1 MWVLLLVVLSIVFLF
16 IAIKERKNLFS
27 FSIESSSNLH
37 NSSLKDCPN
46 CDNAV
51 SKNADICPYC
61 KQQLKFQFTKLQAII
76 IGLGVLIACIWII
89 GSTGDS
95 KHYDQRAAYSA
106 CERYISIR
114 LKDPASAVF
123 DEENL
128 RVLEPKPDF
137 KTIYVTVRATNSFN
151 AIVPTHY
158 ACFVRNLVGVW
169 TVEDIQEVAE

>member
-1 MWVLLLVVLSIVFLF
+1 MWVLLLVVLSIVFIF
-16 IAIKERKNLFS
+16 IAIKERNNLPS
-27 FSIESSSNLH
+27 FANKSSTSLP

-46 CDNAV
+46 CQNAV

-61 KQQLKFQFTKLQAII
+61 KQQLKLQITKLQALM
-76 IGLGVLIACIWII
+76 IGLGLLIAGIWIV
-89 GSTGDS
+89 GSTGDG
-95 KHYDQRAAYSA
+95 KYYDQKAAYKA
-106 CERYISIR
+106 CENYISLR
-114 LKDPASAVF
+114 LKNPESAVF
-123 DEENL
+123 DEANL

-137 KTIYVTVRATNSFN
+137 KTIFVTVRATNSFN